1 MSGDKHHIEEILPR
15 FSLNRRIGVL
25 VLLASMVVVG
35 LVASLGIPLELIP
48 AGFTDPYLSVRV
60 PWRDAPAQEVLEKVV
75 MPLEDELSTVRGIE
89 SLFSVSVT
97 GFARVGLSFKS
108 GTDMDVAYREVRD
121 RIERARALLPED
133 ADRIYIRKED
143 SSSIPIFVVGLAI
156 DPEISDAYTLIQ
168 KQIVVRLQRLEGV
181 ASVDVNG
188 LLEKEIFIELDRERT
203 EAAGLNIYAL
213 ATELG
218 ADNFTMASGD
228 VRTGGRK
235 LLLRSVARFRSLE
248 ELEDRVVAP
257 QVRLRDIAGVSYKP
271 PEARFRVRANS
282 RPAVALMILKEGDAN
297 SLEVARAIRRELRD
311 MQDSPSLQGIMMVPL
326 FDQGRVITES
336 LDTLLDSGKIGGFF
350 AILVL
355 YFFLRR
361 LRMTLIITL
370 AIPLSMLIALTAMV
384 FAGESLNI
392 LSLLAL
398 MISVG
403 LLVDNSVVVAEN
415 IHRLH
420 RSGVPRRQAAIR
432 GTAEIA
438 LAITMATLTTIVVF
452 LPVSLV
458 GGQAQFF
465 LLRLSIP
472 ISVALLASLLVAGI
486 FVPLS
491 VYLTLADGNGGQGR
505 ESFFRPAY
513 RRFVAVMERIYH
525 ATFGR
530 INHLYGRLLGVFLR
544 HRLDLVIAVLVVFA
558 ITYAIP
564 MQQVKFVE
572 IQEEER
578 GGFEIDARL
587 PLSTTLE
594 EGEETETLFAMN
606 IDAAGWPLEE
616 AQDWLPFEIPVAGP
630 AFGNLRLEGSAEELG
645 LSGWFIF
652 HRETFGQVQ
661 GFFNNPRTTDLSP
674 REVTEIILERL
685 PERPGVSYYTGS
697 ESESEDKGE
706 QVHVITLVGDDS
718 EQLETTAEDLEALF
732 TSIPGVLGVKA
743 TGDPAPSELGL
754 VIDRERAQQQNISPR
769 VVAGMV
775 GYALRGQQL
784 NRYRTD
790 GDDIPV
796 RIRFAEEDRET
807 LTQLK
812 SFYLP
817 TGSGGF
823 VPLSSVTDTSYLKT
837 ARRIFRRDKQTSHTI
852 TLELEQGKEEE
863 TRVRVAA
870 LEKAVELPEGV
881 RIGRPPR
888 ADSAAEDLK
897 SLGLA
902 ALLSVVFIYLLMGFL
917 FESFGLPLSI
927 ILTIPLAG
935 LGVYWTHFIF
945 GYNLDFLGG
954 VGLILLI
961 GVVVN
966 NGIVLV
972 DYVNRL
978 RRSGLERG
986 EALLTAAQRRFRP
999 IMMTALTTI
1008 CGMIPVTLSGTTSI
1022 GLSYTSFGLT
1032 LIGGLTSATLLTLL
1046 VVPVFYTL
1054 FDDLGTAIPA
1064 FLSALRAKGAG
1075 APDAEVAPES

>member
-1 MSGDKHHIEEILPR
+1 MSNDKHHIEEALPR

-35 LVASLGIPLELIP
+35 VVAALGIPLELIP
-48 AGFTDPYLSVRV
+48 SGFSPPFLAVNV
-60 PWRDAPAQEVLEKVV
+60 PWRDAPAQEVLDKVIL
-75 MPLEDELSTVRGIE
+75 PLEDELSTVRGLE
-89 SLFSVSVT
+89 SLFSFSTT
-97 GFARVGLSFKS
+97 GFGRCFLNFKS

-143 SSSIPIFVVGLAI
+143 ESAIPVFVVGLAI
-156 DPEISDAYTLIQ
+156 DPELTDAYTLIQ
-168 KQIVVRLQRLEGV
+168 KQVVVRIQRLDGV

-188 LLEKEIFIELDRERT
+188 VLEKEIFIELDRERT

-228 VRTGGRK
+228 VRYSGRK
-235 LLLRSVARFRSLE
+235 LLLRSVARYRSLD
-248 ELEDRVVAP
+248 ELENRFVAP
-257 QVRLRDIAGVSYKP
+257 RVRLKDIGTVSYKE
-271 PEARFRVRANS
+271 PEAYFRVRANS
-282 RPAVALMILKEGDAN
+282 RPAVALVVLKEGDAN
-297 SLEVARAIRRELRD
+297 TLEVARSIRRELRD
-311 MQDSPSLQGIMMVPL
+311 MQESPSLQGIMMVPL

-336 LDTLLDSGKIGGFF
+336 LDTLLDSGKIGGIF

-370 AIPLSMLIALTAMV
+370 AIPLSMLIALTAMF
-384 FAGESLNI
+384 FADESLNI

-420 RSGVPRRQAAIR
+420 RSGVPRREAAIR

-438 LAITMATLTTIVVF
+438 LAIVMATLTTIVVF

-472 ISVALLASLLVAGI
+472 ISVALLASLVVAGI

-491 VYLTLADGNGGQGR
+491 VYLTLSNGNGGR
-505 ESFFRPAY
+505 EMFFRPAY

-544 HRLDLVIAVLVVFA
+544 RRLDLVIGVLVVFA
-558 ITYAIP
+558 ITAALP
-564 MQQVKFVE
+564 MKHVKFVE

-578 GGFEIDARL
+578 GGFEIEVRL
-587 PLSTTLE
+587 PRSTTLVE
-594 EGEETETLFAMN
+594 AETFF
-606 IDAAGWPLEE
+606 LECE
-616 AQDWLPFEIPVAGP
+616 AIVED
-630 AFGNLRLEGSAEELG
+630 SAVELG
-645 LSGWFIF
+645 LSGWFLF
-652 HRETFGQVQ
+652 HRETFGSIQ

-674 REVTEIILERL
+674 REVTEIILERM
-685 PERPGVSYYTGS
+685 PERPGVTYYTGS
-697 ESESEDKGE
+697 ESESEAKGE
-706 QVHVITLVGDDS
+706 QVHVISLFGDDS
-718 EQLETTAEDLEALF
+718 EQLETTAENLEALF
-732 TSIPGVLGVKA
+732 ISIPGVLGVKA

-790 GDDIPV
+790 GNDIPV

-807 LTQLK
+807 LNQLK

-852 TLELEQGKEEE
+852 TLELEQGSEEE
-863 TRVRVAA
+863 TRRRVAA
-870 LEKAVELPEGV
+870 LEQVIELPEGV
-881 RIGRPPR
+881 RIGQPAR
-888 ADSAAEDLK
+888 ADSAAEDLRG
-897 SLGLA
+897 LMLA

-954 VGLILLI
+954 VGLVLLI

-978 RRSGLERG
+978 RSSGMERG

-1008 CGMIPVTLSGTTSI
+1008 CGMIPVTLSGTNSI

-1032 LIGGLTSATLLTLL
+1032 LIGGLTTATLLTLL

-1064 FLSALRAKGAG
+1064 FLNALRKRGAE
-1075 APDAEVAPES
+1075 APDAEAASES

>member
-370 AIPLSMLIALTAMV
+370 AIPLSMLIALTAMF

-594 EGEETETLFAMN
+594 EA
-606 IDAAGWPLEE
+606 DAFFLECE
-616 AQDWLPFEIPVAGP
+616 AIV
-630 AFGNLRLEGSAEELG
+630 EGSAEELG

>member
-1 MSGDKHHIEEILPR
+1 MSNDKHHIEEALPR

-35 LVASLGIPLELIP
+35 VVAALGIPLELIP
-48 AGFTDPYLSVRV
+48 SGFSPPFLAVNV
-60 PWRDAPAQEVLEKVV
+60 PWRDAPAQEVLDKVIL
-75 MPLEDELSTVRGIE
+75 PLEDELSTVRGLE
-89 SLFSVSVT
+89 SLFSFSTT
-97 GFARVGLSFKS
+97 GFGRCFLNFKS

-143 SSSIPIFVVGLAI
+143 ESAIPVFVVGLAI
-156 DPEISDAYTLIQ
+156 DPELTDAYTLIQ
-168 KQIVVRLQRLEGV
+168 KQVVVRLQRLDGV

-188 LLEKEIFIELDRERT
+188 VLEKEIFIELDRERT

-228 VRTGGRK
+228 VRYSGRK
-235 LLLRSVARFRSLE
+235 LLLRSVARYRSLD
-248 ELEDRVVAP
+248 ELENRFVAP
-257 QVRLRDIAGVSYKP
+257 RVRLKDIGTVSYKE
-271 PEARFRVRANS
+271 PEAYFRVRANS
-282 RPAVALMILKEGDAN
+282 RPAVALVVLKEGDAN
-297 SLEVARAIRRELRD
+297 TLEVARSIRRELRD
-311 MQDSPSLQGIMMVPL
+311 MQESPSLQGIMMVPL

-336 LDTLLDSGKIGGFF
+336 LDTLLDSGKIGGIF

-370 AIPLSMLIALTAMV
+370 AIPLSMLIALTAMF
-384 FAGESLNI
+384 FADESLNI

-420 RSGVPRRQAAIR
+420 RSGVPRREAAIR

-438 LAITMATLTTIVVF
+438 LAIVMATLTTIVVF

-472 ISVALLASLLVAGI
+472 ISVALLASLVVAGI

-491 VYLTLADGNGGQGR
+491 VYLTLSNGNGGR
-505 ESFFRPAY
+505 EMFFRPAY

-544 HRLDLVIAVLVVFA
+544 RRLDLVIGVLVVFA
-558 ITYAIP
+558 ITAALP
-564 MQQVKFVE
+564 MKHVKFVE

-578 GGFEIDARL
+578 GGFEIEVRL
-587 PLSTTLE
+587 PRSTTLVE
-594 EGEETETLFAMN
+594 AETFF
-606 IDAAGWPLEE
+606 LECE
-616 AQDWLPFEIPVAGP
+616 AIVED
-630 AFGNLRLEGSAEELG
+630 SAVELG
-645 LSGWFIF
+645 LSGWFLF
-652 HRETFGQVQ
+652 HRETFGSIQ

-674 REVTEIILERL
+674 REVTEIILERM
-685 PERPGVSYYTGS
+685 PERPGVTYYTGS
-697 ESESEDKGE
+697 ESEAEAKGE
-706 QVHVITLVGDDS
+706 QVHVISLFGDDS
-718 EQLETTAEDLEALF
+718 EQLETTAENLEALF
-732 TSIPGVLGVKA
+732 ISIPGVLGVKA

-790 GDDIPV
+790 GNDIPV

-807 LTQLK
+807 LNQLK

-852 TLELEQGKEEE
+852 TLELEQGSEEE
-863 TRVRVAA
+863 TRRRVAA
-870 LEKAVELPEGV
+870 LEQVIELPEGV
-881 RIGRPPR
+881 RIGQPAR
-888 ADSAAEDLK
+888 ADSAAEDLRG
-897 SLGLA
+897 LMLA

-954 VGLILLI
+954 VGLVLLI

-978 RRSGLERG
+978 RSSGMERG

-1008 CGMIPVTLSGTTSI
+1008 CGMIPVTLSGTNSI

-1032 LIGGLTSATLLTLL
+1032 LIGGLTTATLLTLL

-1064 FLSALRAKGAG
+1064 FLNALRKRGAE
-1075 APDAEVAPES
+1075 APDAEAASES

>member
-1 MSGDKHHIEEILPR
+1 MSNDKHHIEEALPR

-35 LVASLGIPLELIP
+35 VVAALGIPLELIP
-48 AGFTDPYLSVRV
+48 SGFSPPFLAVNV
-60 PWRDAPAQEVLEKVV
+60 PWRDAPAQEVLDKVIL
-75 MPLEDELSTVRGIE
+75 PLEDELSTVRGLE
-89 SLFSVSVT
+89 SLFSFSTT
-97 GFARVGLSFKS
+97 GFGRCFLNFKS

-143 SSSIPIFVVGLAI
+143 ESAIPVFVVGLAI
-156 DPEISDAYTLIQ
+156 DPELTDAYTLIQ
-168 KQIVVRLQRLEGV
+168 KQVVVRIQRLDGV

-188 LLEKEIFIELDRERT
+188 VLEKEIFIELDRERT

-228 VRTGGRK
+228 VRYSGRK
-235 LLLRSVARFRSLE
+235 LLLRSVARYRSLD
-248 ELEDRVVAP
+248 ELENRFVAP
-257 QVRLRDIAGVSYKP
+257 RVRLKDIGTVSYKE
-271 PEARFRVRANS
+271 PEAYFRVRANS
-282 RPAVALMILKEGDAN
+282 RPAVALVVLKEGDAN
-297 SLEVARAIRRELRD
+297 TLEVARSIRRELRD
-311 MQDSPSLQGIMMVPL
+311 MQESPSLQGIMMVPL

-336 LDTLLDSGKIGGFF
+336 LDTLLDSGKIGGIF

-370 AIPLSMLIALTAMV
+370 AIPLSMLIALTAMF
-384 FAGESLNI
+384 FADESLNI

-420 RSGVPRRQAAIR
+420 RSGVPRREAAIR

-438 LAITMATLTTIVVF
+438 LAIVMATLTTIVVF

-472 ISVALLASLLVAGI
+472 ISVALLASLVVAGI

-491 VYLTLADGNGGQGR
+491 VYLTLSNGNGGR
-505 ESFFRPAY
+505 EMFFRPAY

-544 HRLDLVIAVLVVFA
+544 RRLDLVIGVLVVFA
-558 ITYAIP
+558 ITAALP
-564 MQQVKFVE
+564 MKHVKFVE

-578 GGFEIDARL
+578 GGFEIEVRL
-587 PLSTTLE
+587 PRSTTLVE
-594 EGEETETLFAMN
+594 AETFF
-606 IDAAGWPLEE
+606 LECE
-616 AQDWLPFEIPVAGP
+616 AIVED
-630 AFGNLRLEGSAEELG
+630 SAVELG
-645 LSGWFIF
+645 LSGWFLF
-652 HRETFGQVQ
+652 HRETFGSIQ

-674 REVTEIILERL
+674 REVTEIILERM
-685 PERPGVSYYTGS
+685 PERPGVTYYTGS
-697 ESESEDKGE
+697 ESEAEAKGE
-706 QVHVITLVGDDS
+706 QVHVISLFGDDS
-718 EQLETTAEDLEALF
+718 EQLETTAENLEALF
-732 TSIPGVLGVKA
+732 ISIPGVLGVKA

-790 GDDIPV
+790 GNDIPV

-807 LTQLK
+807 LNQLK

-852 TLELEQGKEEE
+852 TLELEQGSEEE
-863 TRVRVAA
+863 TRRRVAA
-870 LEKAVELPEGV
+870 LEQVIELPEGV
-881 RIGRPPR
+881 RIGQPAR
-888 ADSAAEDLK
+888 ADSAAEDLRG
-897 SLGLA
+897 LMLA

-954 VGLILLI
+954 VGLVLLI

-978 RRSGLERG
+978 RGSGMERG
-986 EALLTAAQRRFRP
+986 EALVTAAQRRFRP

-1008 CGMIPVTLSGTTSI
+1008 CGMIPVTLSGTNSI

-1032 LIGGLTSATLLTLL
+1032 LIGGLTTATLLTLL

-1064 FLSALRAKGAG
+1064 FLNALRKRGAG
-1075 APDAEVAPES
+1075 APDAEAASES

>member
-1 MSGDKHHIEEILPR
+1 MTGEKHHFEEVLPR

-35 LVASLGIPLELIP
+35 VVAALGIPLELIP
-48 AGFTDPYLSVRV
+48 SGFSPPFLAVNV
-60 PWRDAPAQEVLEKVV
+60 PWRDAPAQEVLDKVIL
-75 MPLEDELSTVRGIE
+75 PLEDELSTVRGLE
-89 SLFSVSVT
+89 SLVSFSTT
-97 GFARVGLSFKS
+97 GFGRCFMNFKS

-143 SSSIPIFVVGLAI
+143 ESAIPVFVVGLAI
-156 DPEISDAYTLIQ
+156 DPELTDPYTLIQ
-168 KQIVVRLQRLEGV
+168 KQIVVRLQRLDGV

-188 LLEKEIFIELDRERT
+188 AFEKEIFIELDRERT

-218 ADNFTMASGD
+218 TDNFTMASGD
-228 VRTGGRK
+228 VRYSGRK
-235 LLLRSVARFRSLE
+235 LLLRSVARYGDLE
-248 ELEDRVVAP
+248 ELQNRFVAP
-257 QVRLRDIAGVSYKP
+257 RVRLKDIGTVAYKE

-282 RPAVALMILKEGDAN
+282 RPAVALMVLKEGDAN
-297 SLEVARAIRRELRD
+297 TLEVARSIRGELRD
-311 MQDSPSLQGIMMVPL
+311 MGGTPSLQGIGMVPL

-336 LDTLLDSGKIGGFF
+336 LDTLLDSGKIGGIF
-350 AILVL
+350 AVLVL

-370 AIPLSMLIALTAMV
+370 AIPLSMLIALTAMY
-384 FAGESLNI
+384 FSGESLNI

-420 RSGVPRRQAAIR
+420 RSGVPRREAAIR

-438 LAITMATLTTIVVF
+438 LAIVMATLTTIVVF
-452 LPVSLV
+452 LPVSLI

-472 ISVALLASLLVAGI
+472 ISVALLASLVVAGI

-491 VYLTLADGNGGQGR
+491 VYLTLTNGDPRR
-505 ESFFRPAY
+505 EWFFRPAY
-513 RRFVAVMERIYH
+513 RRFVAMMERIYR

-530 INHLYGRLLGVFLR
+530 INDLYGRLLAVFLR
-544 HRLDLVIAVLVVFA
+544 RRLDLIIGLFVVFA
-558 ITYAIP
+558 ITAAVP
-564 MQQVKFVE
+564 MKQVKFVE

-578 GGFEIDARL
+578 GGFELEVRL
-587 PLSTTLE
+587 PRSTT
-594 EGEETETLFAMN
+594 
-606 IDAAGWPLEE
+606 IEE
-616 AQDWLPFEIPVAGP
+616 AETF
-630 AFGNLRLEGSAEELG
+630 FLECESIVEDSADELG
-645 LSGWFIF
+645 FSGWFIF
-652 HRETFGQVQ
+652 HRETFGQIQ
-661 GFFNNPRTTDLSP
+661 GFFNNPRTTDLTP
-674 REVTEIILERL
+674 REVTEIILERM
-685 PERPGVSYYTGS
+685 PERPGVNYYTGS
-697 ESESEDKGE
+697 ESESEAKGE
-706 QVHVITLVGDDS
+706 QVHVIALYGDDS
-718 EQLETTAEDLEALF
+718 EVLETTAENLEALF
-732 TSIPGVLGVKA
+732 TSIPGVLGAKA
-743 TGDPAPSELGL
+743 TGDPAPSEIGL

-790 GDDIPV
+790 GNDIPV

-837 ARRIFRRDKQTSHTI
+837 ARRIYRRDKQTSHTI
-852 TLELEQGKEEE
+852 TLELEQGNEEE
-863 TRVRVAA
+863 TRKRVVA
-870 LEKAVELPEGV
+870 LEQAIELPEGV
-881 RIGRPPR
+881 RLGRPPR
-888 ADSAAEDLK
+888 ADSLAEDMK

-902 ALLSVVFIYLLMGFL
+902 AALSVVFIYLLMGFL
-917 FESFGLPLSI
+917 FESFSLPLSI
-927 ILTIPLAG
+927 IFTIPLAG

-954 VGLILLI
+954 VGLVLLI

-972 DYVNRL
+972 DYINRL
-978 RRSGLERG
+978 RSSGIERD
-986 EALLTAAQRRFRP
+986 EALLTAANRRFRP

-1008 CGMIPVTLSGTTSI
+1008 CGMIPVTLSGTNSI

-1032 LIGGLTSATLLTLL
+1032 LIGGLTTATLLTLL

-1054 FDDLGTAIPA
+1054 FDDLGVAIPA
-1064 FLSALRAKGAG
+1064 FLNALRKRNTT
-1075 APDAEVAPES
+1075 PSDTEPLSEL

>member
-1 MSGDKHHIEEILPR
+1 MSNDKHHIEEALPR

-35 LVASLGIPLELIP
+35 VVAALGIPLELIP
-48 AGFTDPYLSVRV
+48 SGFSPPFLAVNV
-60 PWRDAPAQEVLEKVV
+60 PWRDAPAQEVLDKVIL
-75 MPLEDELSTVRGIE
+75 PLEDELSTVRGLE
-89 SLFSVSVT
+89 SLFSFSTT
-97 GFARVGLSFKS
+97 GFGRCFLNFKS

-143 SSSIPIFVVGLAI
+143 ESAIPVFVVGLAI
-156 DPEISDAYTLIQ
+156 DPELTDAYTLIQ
-168 KQIVVRLQRLEGV
+168 KQVVVRLQRLDGV

-188 LLEKEIFIELDRERT
+188 VLEKEIFIELDRERT

-228 VRTGGRK
+228 VRYSGRK
-235 LLLRSVARFRSLE
+235 LLLRSVARYRSLD
-248 ELEDRVVAP
+248 ELENRFVAP
-257 QVRLRDIAGVSYKP
+257 RVRLKDIGTVSYKE
-271 PEARFRVRANS
+271 PEAYFRVRANS
-282 RPAVALMILKEGDAN
+282 RPAVALVVLKEGDAN
-297 SLEVARAIRRELRD
+297 TLEVARSIRRELRD
-311 MQDSPSLQGIMMVPL
+311 MQESPSLQGIMMVPL

-336 LDTLLDSGKIGGFF
+336 LDTLLDSGKIGGIF

-370 AIPLSMLIALTAMV
+370 AIPLSMLIALTAMF
-384 FAGESLNI
+384 FADESLNI

-420 RSGVPRRQAAIR
+420 RSGVPRREAAIR

-438 LAITMATLTTIVVF
+438 LAIVMATLTTIVVF

-472 ISVALLASLLVAGI
+472 ISVALLASLVVAGI

-491 VYLTLADGNGGQGR
+491 VYLTLSNGNGGR
-505 ESFFRPAY
+505 EMFFRPAY

-544 HRLDLVIAVLVVFA
+544 RRLDLVIGVLVVFA
-558 ITYAIP
+558 ITAALP
-564 MQQVKFVE
+564 MKHVKFVE

-578 GGFEIDARL
+578 GGFEIEVRL
-587 PLSTTLE
+587 PRSTTLVE
-594 EGEETETLFAMN
+594 AETFF
-606 IDAAGWPLEE
+606 LECE
-616 AQDWLPFEIPVAGP
+616 AIVED
-630 AFGNLRLEGSAEELG
+630 SAVELG
-645 LSGWFIF
+645 LSGWFLF
-652 HRETFGQVQ
+652 HRETFGSIQ

-674 REVTEIILERL
+674 REVTEIILERM
-685 PERPGVSYYTGS
+685 PERPGVTYYTGS
-697 ESESEDKGE
+697 ESEAEAKGE
-706 QVHVITLVGDDS
+706 QVHVISLFGDDS
-718 EQLETTAEDLEALF
+718 EQLETTAENLEALF
-732 TSIPGVLGVKA
+732 ISIPGVLGVKA

-790 GDDIPV
+790 GNDIPV

-807 LTQLK
+807 LNQLK

-852 TLELEQGKEEE
+852 TLELEQGSEEE
-863 TRVRVAA
+863 TRRRVAA
-870 LEKAVELPEGV
+870 LEKVIELPEGV
-881 RIGRPPR
+881 RIGQPAR
-888 ADSAAEDLK
+888 ADSAAEDLRG
-897 SLGLA
+897 LMLA

-954 VGLILLI
+954 VGLVLLI

-978 RRSGLERG
+978 RSSGMERG

-1008 CGMIPVTLSGTTSI
+1008 CGMIPVTLSGTNSI

-1032 LIGGLTSATLLTLL
+1032 LIGGLTTATLLTLL

-1064 FLSALRAKGAG
+1064 FLNALRKRGAG
-1075 APDAEVAPES
+1075 APDAEAASES

>member
-1 MSGDKHHIEEILPR
+1 MTGDKHHLEEALPR

-35 LVASLGIPLELIP
+35 LVAAVGIPLELIP
-48 AGFTDPYLSVRV
+48 SGFSPPFLAVNV

-89 SLFSVSVT
+89 SLTSFSTT
-97 GFARVGLSFKS
+97 GFGRCFMNFKS

-143 SSSIPIFVVGLAI
+143 GAAIPVFVVGLAI
-156 DPEISDAYTLIQ
+156 DPDLTDAYTLIQ
-168 KQIVVRLQRLEGV
+168 KQIVVRLQRLDGV

-188 LLEKEIFIELDRERT
+188 LQEKEIFIELDRERT

-218 ADNFTMASGD
+218 DDNFTMASGD
-228 VRTGGRK
+228 VRMAGRK
-235 LLLRSVARFRSLE
+235 LLLRSVARYRSIE
-248 ELEDRVVAP
+248 EIADRMVAP
-257 QVRLRDIAGVSYKP
+257 KVRLGDIGTVSYKP
-271 PEARFRVRANS
+271 PEARFIVRANS
-282 RPAVALMILKEGDAN
+282 RPAVALIVLKEGDAN
-297 SLEVARAIRRELRD
+297 TLRVARAIRDELRGMRD
-311 MQDSPSLQGIMMVPL
+311 NPTLQGIFMLPL

-336 LDTLLDSGKIGGFF
+336 LDTLLNSGKIGGIF
-350 AILVL
+350 AIVVL

-370 AIPLSMLIALTAMV
+370 AIPLSLLIALTAM
-384 FAGESLNI
+384 FFTDESLNI

-415 IHRLH
+415 IHRLN
-420 RSGVPRRQAAIR
+420 RAGLPRREAAIR

-438 LAITMATLTTIVVF
+438 LAVTMATLTTVVVF

-472 ISVALLASLLVAGI
+472 ISAALLASLVVAGI

-491 VYLTLADGNGGQGR
+491 VYLTLAKEDDDNRR
-505 ESFFRPAY
+505 EAFFRPAY
-513 RRFVAVMERIYH
+513 RRFVSAMERVYNGS
-525 ATFGR
+525 FGR
-530 INHLYGRLLGVFLR
+530 INQLYGRLLGVFLR
-544 HRLDLVIAVLVVFA
+544 RRLDLVIMVLVVFA
-558 ITYAIP
+558 VTVAVP
-564 MQQVKFVE
+564 MQHVEFVE
-572 IQEEER
+572 VQEEER
-578 GGFEIDARL
+578 GGFEVAVRL
-587 PLSTTLE
+587 PRSTTLE
-594 EGEETETLFAMN
+594 EAESFFLECEA
-606 IDAAGWPLEE
+606 IVEDA
-616 AQDWLPFEIPVAGP
+616 
-630 AFGNLRLEGSAEELG
+630 AEELG
-645 LSGWFIF
+645 LSGWFLF
-652 HRETFGQVQ
+652 HRETYGELQ
-661 GFFNNPRTTDLSP
+661 GFFSNPRTTDLTP

-685 PERPGVSYYTGS
+685 PERPGVSYYTGQ
-697 ESESEDKGE
+697 ESESEEKGQ
-706 QVHVITLVGDDS
+706 QVHVVTLFGDDA
-718 EQLETTAEDLEALF
+718 EQLEETAEDLEPIF
-732 TSIPGVLGVKA
+732 TAIPGVLGVKA
-743 TGDPAPSELGL
+743 TGDPAPSEIGL
-754 VIDRERAQQQNISPR
+754 VVNRERAQQQNISPM

-790 GDDIPV
+790 GNDIPV
-796 RIRFAEEDRET
+796 RIRFLESDRET
-807 LTQLK
+807 LSQLK

-823 VPLSSVTDTSYLKT
+823 VSLSSITDTTYLKT

-852 TLELEQGKEEE
+852 TLELEQGKEDQARK
-863 TRVRVAA
+863 RVTA
-870 LEKAVELPEGV
+870 LEKVIDLPEGV
-881 RIGRPPR
+881 RFGRPAR
-888 ADSAAEDLK
+888 ADSASEDLRG
-897 SLGLA
+897 LQLA
-902 ALLSVVFIYLLMGFL
+902 AMLSIVFIYLLMGFL
-917 FESFGLPLSI
+917 FESFSLPLSI

-935 LGVYWTHFIF
+935 LGVWWTHFAF

-954 VGLILLI
+954 VGLVLLI

-972 DYVNRL
+972 DYINRL
-978 RRSGLERG
+978 RSSGMERG
-986 EALLTAAQRRFRP
+986 EALLTAANRRFRP

-1008 CGMIPVTLSGTTSI
+1008 CGMIPVTLSGTNSI

-1032 LIGGLTSATLLTLL
+1032 LIGGLTTATLLTLL

-1054 FDDLGTAIPA
+1054 FDDLGAAVPA
-1064 FLSALRAKGAG
+1064 FLNALHRRR
-1075 APDAEVAPES
+1075 DAESPVTPE

>member
-1 MSGDKHHIEEILPR
+1 MTGDKRHLEEALPR

-25 VLLASMVVVG
+25 VLLASMIVVG
-35 LVASLGIPLELIP
+35 LVAAIGIPLELIP
-48 AGFTDPYLSVRV
+48 SGFSPPFLAVNV

-75 MPLEDELSTVRGIE
+75 MPLEDELSTVRGLE
-89 SLFSVSVT
+89 SLFSFSTT
-97 GFARVGLSFKS
+97 GFGRCFMNFKS

-143 SSSIPIFVVGLAI
+143 GAAIPVFVVGLAI
-156 DPEISDAYTLIQ
+156 DPDLSDAYTLVQ
-168 KQIVVRLQRLEGV
+168 KQIVVRLQRLDGV
-181 ASVDVNG
+181 AAVEVNG

-213 ATELG
+213 AQELG
-218 ADNFTMASGD
+218 DDNFTMASGD

-235 LLLRSVARFRSLE
+235 LLLRSVARYRSLE
-248 ELEDRVVAP
+248 ELENRMVAP
-257 QVRLRDIAGVSYKP
+257 QVRLRDIGTVTYKP
-271 PEARFRVRANS
+271 PEAHFRVRANS
-282 RPAVALMILKEGDAN
+282 RPAVALVVLKEGDAN
-297 SLEVARAIRRELRD
+297 TLRVARAIRDELRG
-311 MQDSPSLQGIMMVPL
+311 MQDNPSLQRIFMVPL

-336 LDTLLDSGKIGGFF
+336 LDTLLSSGKIGGLF
-350 AILVL
+350 AIVVL

-370 AIPLSMLIALTAMV
+370 AIPLSLLIALTAMF
-384 FAGESLNI
+384 FADESLNI

-420 RSGVPRRQAAIR
+420 RAGLPRREATIR

-438 LAITMATLTTIVVF
+438 LAVIMATLTTVVVF

-472 ISVALLASLLVAGI
+472 ISVALLASLVVAGI

-491 VYLTLADGNGGQGR
+491 VYLTLSNGDENGR
-505 ESFFRPAY
+505 REAFFRPAY
-513 RRFVAVMERIYH
+513 RRFVAVIERAYN
-525 ATFGR
+525 ASFGR
-530 INHLYGRLLGVFLR
+530 LNQLYGRLLGVFLR
-544 HRLDLVIAVLVVFA
+544 HRLDLVIMVIVVFSVTVA
-558 ITYAIP
+558 VP
-564 MQQVKFVE
+564 MQHVEFVDV
-572 IQEEER
+572 QEEER
-578 GGFEIDARL
+578 GGFEIEVRL
-587 PLSTTLE
+587 PRSTTLE
-594 EGEETETLFAMN
+594 E
-606 IDAAGWPLEE
+606 AASFFLECE
-616 AQDWLPFEIPVAGP
+616 AIIENA
-630 AFGNLRLEGSAEELG
+630 AEELG
-645 LSGWFIF
+645 LSGWFLF
-652 HRETFGQVQ
+652 HRETFGELQ
-661 GFFNNPRTTDLSP
+661 GFFTNPRTTDLTP
-674 REVTEIILERL
+674 REVTEIVLERL
-685 PERPGVSYYTGS
+685 PERPGVKYYSGQ
-697 ESESEDKGE
+697 ESESEEKGE
-706 QVHVITLVGDDS
+706 QVHVVSLFGDDA
-718 EQLETTAEDLEALF
+718 EQLEETAEDLEPLF
-732 TSIPGVLGVKA
+732 TAIPGVLGVKA

-754 VIDRERAQQQNISPR
+754 VINRERAQQQNINPM

-790 GDDIPV
+790 GNDIPV
-796 RIRFAEEDRET
+796 RIRFLENDRET
-807 LTQLK
+807 LSQLK

-823 VPLSSVTDTSYLKT
+823 VPLSSVTDTTYLKT

-852 TLELEQGKEEE
+852 TLELEQGKEDEARR
-863 TRVRVAA
+863 RVSA
-870 LEKAVELPEGV
+870 LEKVIDLPEGV
-881 RIGRPPR
+881 RFGRPPR
-888 ADSAAEDLK
+888 ADSAAEDLRG
-897 SLGLA
+897 LQLA
-902 ALLSVVFIYLLMGFL
+902 ALLSIVFIYLLMGFL
-917 FESFGLPLSI
+917 FESFSLPLSI

-935 LGVYWTHFIF
+935 LGVWWTHFVF

-954 VGLILLI
+954 VGLVLLI

-972 DYVNRL
+972 DYINRL
-978 RRSGLERG
+978 RGSGMERT
-986 EALLTAAQRRFRP
+986 EALLTAANRRFRP

-1032 LIGGLTSATLLTLL
+1032 LIGGLTTATLLTLL

-1054 FDDLGTAIPA
+1054 FDDLRIAVPA
-1064 FLSALRAKGAG
+1064 FLNALRKRGEA
-1075 APDAEVAPES
+1075 APVAPE